1 MRSQAVP
8 LPSQTRSF
16 PWWAGLVVGI
26 VAVVI
31 GVLLILSPR
40 TAATYLFWILGIACL
55 VGGVVALASILFRR
69 VSWGWKLLAGIVA
82 IVLGLALISQPLF
95 SAYLVAAMSL
105 WILGAI
111 VIVGGVVLIIMGF
124 SQFFSWAYAVLA
136 AGAVGLR
143 CCRDPGWRRRHRC
156 CAAVEKAPADHDSDL
171 TVPLPVR
178 QGGAGIDL
186 AGDPRLKLL
195 AMPALQLGEAAL
207 RPY

>member
-82 IVLGLALISQPLF
+82 IVLGLALISQPLLILVSVVGPQRAPWVF
-95 SAYLVAAMSL
+95 GVAA
-105 WILGAI
+105 ILAGVGAI
-111 VIVGGVVLIIMGF
+111 
-124 SQFFSWAYAVLA
+124 A
-136 AGAVGLR
+136 A
-143 CCRDPGWRRRHRC
+143 
-156 CAAVEKAPADHDSDL
+156 
-171 TVPLPVR
+171 
-178 QGGAGIDL
+178 
-186 AGDPRLKLL
+186 
-195 AMPALQLGEAAL
+195 ALQS
-207 RPY
+207 RKHPQTTTPI